1 MQAITRACLRSRPY
15 YARSRA
21 DEDGQKRYPAGTS
34 TWTNVRLNEAEIH
47 RVTGASRIKFFAWG
61 QGPDRQRTSTK
72 TWSQLRLPKIGPETG
87 AD

>member
-61 QGPDRQRTSTK
+61 QGPDS
-72 TWSQLRLPKIGPETG
+72 SGPARKRG
-87 AD
+87 ASCGCPR